1 MDADAVPSTPS
12 SLSVA
17 AMPPSCHVVRQ
28 RPSSA
33 NRSASV
39 TAAAS
44 SNVATTIAPGTAPPP
59 KPTPAI
65 KVPRVRPIRVISL
78 NADVAH
84 FRINVST
91 FISVIFFRYKFRNFV
106 IKCICKKILKKRF
119 QRKIYFFNRFC
130 LTNNKKENQLICSRK
145 RTVANINSSMYRIV
159 HEQN

>member
-44 SNVATTIAPGTAPPP
+44 SNVATTIAPGTAPGPP
-59 KPTPAI
+59 LAI

-78 NADVAH
+78 NADAAH

-91 FISVIFFRYKFRNFV
+91 FISVIFFRHKFRDFA
-106 IKCICKKILKKRF
+106 IKCIRKKVLRKRF
-119 QRKIYFFNRFC
+119 ERKIYPFV
-130 LTNNKKENQLICSRK
+130 QVLID
-145 RTVANINSSMYRIV
+145 
-159 HEQN
+159 